1 VGVTEARWGRALP
14 QIGKMRFG
22 SCVGEVAFPLSSYQP
37 FQSKLILNFLCN
49 AFFSRTGLEVKR
61 YFAVKILD
69 PFWRNFFEP
78 HDLISLLKNLY
89 KWIFLFVE
97 AGSGPIIAI
106 VIIVLV
112 IIVVIAVAVVAR
124 SQGLLCFSGKMT
136 ACMPSYFKIFPVI
149 FKFRRFPAILKF
161 QNGGLTFLW
170 RLNLIKIFQL
180 CWMKTAFSTKCA
192 NSAELNYCFFI
203 SSISY
208 FVNYKVCF

>member
-1 VGVTEARWGRALP
+1 MGGTEARWGRALP

-37 FQSKLILNFLCN
+37 FQSKLILNFLCK

-149 FKFRRFPAILKF
+149 FKFRKFPAILKF
-161 QNGGLTFLW
+161 QNGGLTFFVKIK
-170 RLNLIKIFQL
+170 LNQNFSIMLNEDSFQHKM
-180 CWMKTAFSTKCA
+180 C
-192 NSAELNYCFFI
+192 
-203 SSISY
+203 
-208 FVNYKVCF
+208 